1 MAGLEIK
8 YSGELFLANGQQ
20 SGFAYDFRKTVAAG
34 SWIRPCVNQISF
46 SDTKA
51 TLEYVS
57 EYAFTDSDDPVPPYG
72 GLTLRAT
79 GNSDFFF
86 SMVLVT
92 P

>member
-8 YSGELFLANGQQ
+8 YSAELFLANGQQ
-20 SGFAYDFRKTVAAG
+20 SGFAYDFGKDVAAS
-34 SWIRPCVNQISF
+34 SWIRPCVTHTSF
-46 SDTKA
+46 SDSSA
-51 TLEYVS
+51 ALEYVS
-57 EYAFTDSDDPVPPYG
+57 EYAFREGDDPVPPYW

>member
-8 YSGELFLANGQQ
+8 YSGELFLANGQE
-20 SGFAYDFRKTVAAG
+20 SGFAYDFRRTAAAS
-34 SWIRPCVNQISF
+34 SWLRPSVNHTSF
-46 SDTKA
+46 SDSSA
-51 TLEYVS
+51 ALEYVS
-57 EYAFTDSDDPVPPYG
+57 EYAFWEGDDPAPPYW
-72 GLTLRAT
+72 GLKLRAT